1 MRKSVLVLLA
11 LSLCAGIAVAGEG
24 DAWFDMVN
32 CGMCKNL
39 SATPGMIENMAWNH
53 YVIDGGMMTVAV
65 VPDEYAEAWHTATEA
80 MHATGQK
87 MMAGEEMHLCGYCTS
102 FGTILQTG
110 KANMEVVETLAGEV
124 TLVTS
129 SDEAT
134 IGMIHEHAK
143 RSMAEM
149 EKMAAMSKSR

>member
-1 MRKSVLVLLA
+1 MRKSILVLLA
-11 LSLCAGIAVAGEG
+11 LSLCAGVAVAGEG
-24 DAWFDMVN
+24 GAWFDLVN

-39 SATPGMIENMAWNH
+39 SATPGMLDAMTWNH
-53 YVIDGGMMTVAV
+53 YVIDEGMMTVAV
-65 VPDEYAEAWHTATEA
+65 VPEQYEEAWHKAKEA

-87 MMAGEEMHLCGYCTS
+87 MMAGEEMQLCGYCTS
-102 FGTILQTG
+102 FGQILQTG

-129 SDEAT
+129 GDEAT
-134 IGMIHEHAK
+134 IAMIQEHAK

-149 EKMAAMSKSR
+149 EKMAAMHESR